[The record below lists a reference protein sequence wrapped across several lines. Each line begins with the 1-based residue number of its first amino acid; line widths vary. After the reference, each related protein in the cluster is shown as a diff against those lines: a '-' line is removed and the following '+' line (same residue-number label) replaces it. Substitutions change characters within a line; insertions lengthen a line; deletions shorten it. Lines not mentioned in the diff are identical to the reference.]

1 MSKSKP
7 PLRKP
12 SVDLTK
18 LDHFASAAGFSEPE
32 PTPSRWLKIQVCQNY
47 CILGIIGVRSDV
59 VKGMDV
65 PLSEPYLL
73 KLRFIAQ
80 QTKWSQRK
88 FCQVKLEEAIDRE
101 IEEILMS
108 SKDKTFALVQSNPR
122 RTDQPESPVSENG
135 LNRTVKNGSS
145 PT

>member
-1 MSKSKP
+1 MSKLKP

-18 LDHFASAAGFSEPE
+18 LDHFAGAAGASETE
-32 PTPSRWLKIQVCQNY
+32 PTPQVAEAAIMPRLLY
-47 CILGIIGVRSDV
+47 PWEESGVRSDV
-59 VKGMDV
+59 VKGMGV

-80 QTKWSQRK
+80 HTKWSQRK

-101 IEEILMS
+101 IEEIL
-108 SKDKTFALVQSNPR
+108 KVLI
-122 RTDQPESPVSENG
+122 
-135 LNRTVKNGSS
+135 
-145 PT
+145 